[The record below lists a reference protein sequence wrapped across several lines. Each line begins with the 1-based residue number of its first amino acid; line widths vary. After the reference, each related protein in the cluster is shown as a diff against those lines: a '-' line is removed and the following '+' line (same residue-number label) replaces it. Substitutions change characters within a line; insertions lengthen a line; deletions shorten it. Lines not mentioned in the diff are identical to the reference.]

1 MAPLFL
7 SKCETPRGEEKSQ
20 VCRIRHTSGIRG
32 VHANPSGTCSP
43 RTQKGPHPARSTD
56 PTQACTSCHNSS
68 LNPQIRVKSPSP
80 LPSSSQVRVEG
91 VRKRPPPRM
100 RAGEWGPQQP
110 RWETGG
116 TRSLS
121 ACCKTRLVPS
131 LDTEMDLATSCWP
144 VGHLSLQNDLH
155 VPRSDP
161 SASQIPSVMNMEV

>member
-1 MAPLFL
+1 MVPLFL
-7 SKCETPRGEEKSQ
+7 SKCETPRGGEKSQ

-43 RTQKGPHPARSTD
+43 GTQKGPHPVQAALTQPRPVLHVTTRPK
-56 PTQACTSCHNSS
+56 PTNQ
-68 LNPQIRVKSPSP
+68 KYSPSP
-80 LPSSSQVRVEG
+80 LPSSSQVRVET
-91 VRKRPPPRM
+91 VRKSPPPRM

-121 ACCKTRLVPS
+121 ACCKTRLAPS

-144 VGHLSLQNDLH
+144 VGHLSLQNDLQA
-155 VPRSDP
+155 PPIRSIRQSDP
-161 SASQIPSVMNMEV
+161 QGMNMEV